1 MGVDVVIVVIV
12 VVFVV
17 ELIET
22 IIPIFILRATTF
34 GFPIVAHESSLER
47 MGVRSSGKAGG
58 VRGEGGEERLGAK
71 SSKRGTGGGMRLC
84 GGGNGLVRTEG
95 FDRAG

>member
-34 GFPIVAHESSLER
+34 CLPIVAHTRSPARVGVWSGGKDGGGGGGWR
-47 MGVRSSGKAGG
+47 MGNDNKCERFL
-58 VRGEGGEERLGAK
+58 EEK
-71 SSKRGTGGGMRLC
+71 FKPQWGTMG
-84 GGGNGLVRTEG
+84 
-95 FDRAG
+95 

>member
-47 MGVRSSGKAGG
+47 MGVS
-58 VRGEGGEERLGAK
+58 L
-71 SSKRGTGGGMRLC
+71 M
-84 GGGNGLVRTEG
+84 
-95 FDRAG
+95 